1 MEVTLYS
8 DGSSRGNPGPGGYG
22 TILRYT
28 APSGAVHEKEFSAG
42 FSCTT
47 NNRMELLG
55 CIVVVEF
62 ACQRDELVVI
72 LDMNSDAPPRSFTCL
87 ADYNARRRRA
97 GLSTLLRRAL
107 LILFGNYRCF
117 CGISG
122 QRGISIPNVPI

>member
-1 MEVTLYS
+1 MVALK
-8 DGSSRGNPGPGGYG
+8 
-22 TILRYT
+22 LRDVL
-28 APSGAVHEKEFSAG
+28 AERRLGDVQ
-42 FSCTT
+42 
-47 NNRMELLG
+47 LLG

-107 LILFGNYRCF
+107 VILLGNSRCC